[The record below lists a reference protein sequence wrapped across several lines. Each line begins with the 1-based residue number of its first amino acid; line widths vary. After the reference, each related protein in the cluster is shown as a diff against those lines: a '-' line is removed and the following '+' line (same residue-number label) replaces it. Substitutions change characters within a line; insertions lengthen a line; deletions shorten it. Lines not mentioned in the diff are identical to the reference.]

1 MSGEL
6 CGGGMNMNKLKLRVH
21 RVEYK
26 CIDTDG
32 YWDGTWDDSYEY
44 IIEDSE
50 GLEVAGMDGYHTEE
64 QARKA
69 GEERLKILEGNK

>member
-1 MSGEL
+1 MSGKL
-6 CGGGMNMNKLKLRVH
+6 CGGGMSMNKLKLRVH

-44 IIEDSE
+44 IIYNEE
-50 GLEVAGMDGYHTEE
+50 GLEVAGMDGYHTEDA
-64 QARKA
+64 ARKA
-69 GEERLKILEGNK
+69 GEEKLKILEGNK

>member
-1 MSGEL
+1 MS
-6 CGGGMNMNKLKLRVH
+6 KLKLRVH
-21 RVEYK
+21 RIDHT

-32 YWDGTWDDSYEY
+32 YWDRTWDDSYEY
-44 IIEDSE
+44 IIDDSE

-64 QARKA
+64 AARKA

>member
-1 MSGEL
+1 
-6 CGGGMNMNKLKLRVH
+6 MNKLKLRVH
-21 RVEYK
+21 RVESK

-44 IIEDSE
+44 IIDDSE
-50 GLEVAGMDGYHTEE
+50 GLEVAGMDGYYTEE

-69 GEERLKILEGNK
+69 GEEKLKILEGNK

>member
-1 MSGEL
+1 
-6 CGGGMNMNKLKLRVH
+6 MNKLKLRVH
-21 RVEYK
+21 RVENK

-32 YWDGTWDDSYEY
+32 YWDRTWDDSYEH
-44 IIEDSE
+44 IIDDSE

-64 QARKA
+64 AARKA